1 MDALLEQARSVWEG
15 QIVSW
20 RCHPASYFLTPA
32 QDFEGQRLAEL
43 LCNLLLTSV
52 GVSPPLS
59 PVVTNCHSSKTHQ
72 IAQFFAFII
81 GFITQNITYTLW
93 TGLGGTAITFL
104 IVVPPWPFFN
114 SNPVRWLP
122 PKKGSSNY
130 DITVDGKKVE

>member
-1 MDALLEQARSVWEG
+1 MDALLEQARSVYEG
-15 QIVSW
+15 QI
-20 RCHPASYFLTPA
+20 
-32 QDFEGQRLAEL
+32 DFEGQRFAEF

-52 GVSPPLS
+52 GVSLPLES
-59 PVVTNCHSSKTHQ
+59 AILEVPSNKTDQ
-72 IAQFFAFII
+72 AVQFFAFII

-104 IVVPPWPFFN
+104 VVVPPWPFFN

-122 PKKGSSNY
+122 AKKGSSNY